1 MALAQDHLGSLLAD
15 ITRLMRR
22 SFARRLG
29 DSPITMNEARALK
42 HVSRNE
48 GVRQIDLAEMLEI
61 QPIQLARL
69 IDRLAE
75 LELVERKIV
84 PEDRRAYHIHLL
96 PAAHKVIAS
105 FEKVAVVIL
114 DEAMAGLSR
123 DQVSAL
129 MDSLNH
135 IRNNL
140 NPR

>member
-1 MALAQDHLGSLLAD
+1 MNKNHESFGYLVTD
-15 ITRLMRR
+15 IIRLMRR

-29 DSPITMNEARALK
+29 DSPLTLNEIRALK
-42 HVSRNE
+42 HVARNQ

-69 IDRLAE
+69 IDRLAK
-75 LELVERKIV
+75 LKLVERKVV

-96 PAAHKVIAS
+96 PAADEVISS
-105 FEKVAVVIL
+105 FEKVASVVL
-114 DEAMAGLSR
+114 EDAMKGLSSE
-123 DQVSAL
+123 QFSAML
-129 MDSLNH
+129 ESLNH